1 MKFCKKK
8 INKILSRLKN
18 NKMQWI
24 ISKIQNCDENGW
36 LENVF
41 EVKGLSPPVGQPLVY
56 AN

>member
-18 NKMQWI
+18 TKMQWI